1 VASAFSGFS
10 NSDFL
15 WGYLIENIYKNN
27 IHSFDELKTSKTIW
41 NVSTVTVHKVASNMR
56 KRIDACISEHGGH
69 VQHLL

>member
-15 WGYLIENIYKNN
+15 WGYLNENIYKNN
-27 IHSFDELKTSKTIW
+27 IHSLDELKTSKTIW
-41 NVSTVTVHKVASNMR
+41 NVSTVTVLKVANNTR
-56 KRIDACISEHGGH
+56 KRIDACIFEHGGH